1 MVSSRY
7 VHDLDNGYVGVF
19 MMWVISPPT
28 GPACNIV
35 VGTFPIDLLGE
46 QGMFGGNTVLQRTR
60 LNEKRIGILDGKRS
74 CGKRGSKVAQLDQPI
89 TRRARLPTTTRP
101 PRDRAR
107 GTFVR
112 VSSMAMLS
120 FLHTLIFRVISL
132 HSGCWRI
139 IIDSCTGPPHRPCQY
154 PSRSRTT
161 YTPYIDLENSA
172 SLVHRNVNLVRFGLL
187 SFSGG
192 DLSGGIRAI

>member
-7 VHDLDNGYVGVF
+7 VHNLDNGYVGVC

-28 GPACNIV
+28 GSACNVV

-60 LNEKRIGILDGKRS
+60 S
-74 CGKRGSKVAQLDQPI
+74 HSKEDRHPRRQANLWQARQQKATQSDQPI

-101 PRDRAR
+101 PRDRAMD
-107 GTFVR
+107 TFVR
-112 VSSMAMLS
+112 VSSMTMLS

-132 HSGCWRI
+132 HSGC
-139 IIDSCTGPPHRPCQY
+139 
-154 PSRSRTT
+154 
-161 YTPYIDLENSA
+161 
-172 SLVHRNVNLVRFGLL
+172 
-187 SFSGG
+187 
-192 DLSGGIRAI
+192 